1 MLETTPSYL
10 ASEFWLLLKSSV
22 TRLIY
27 SLILRFKCLEDLGR
41 YHQWMKW
48 ARWGL
53 GIFESLCLLA
63 RQLFRSLLSGYVTKV
78 ARSSDIQ
85 EKLEL

>member
-1 MLETTPSYL
+1 MSLMLETTPSYL

-63 RQLFRSLLSGYVTKV
+63 RQLPPDS
-78 ARSSDIQ
+78 SSD
-85 EKLEL
+85 LCYLDM